1 MEPIQKRLGK
11 SLESNKINQKV
22 TYNLNHMRSAK
33 YRLAP
38 EKIELKSLENPQF
51 REQYDFQMF
60 EKVQLDAFR
69 MKQSGKN
76 KQETQRRK
84 LENPLALGELVQSA
98 SIRCS

>member
-1 MEPIQKRLGK
+1 
-11 SLESNKINQKV
+11 
-22 TYNLNHMRSAK
+22 MRSAK

-76 KQETQRRK
+76 K
-84 LENPLALGELVQSA
+84 
-98 SIRCS
+98 

>member
-1 MEPIQKRLGK
+1 
-11 SLESNKINQKV
+11 
-22 TYNLNHMRSAK
+22 MRSAK

-51 REQYDFQMF
+51 REQYDFHMF

-76 KQETQRRK
+76 KYTTQRRK
-84 LENPLALGELVQSA
+84 LEDPLVLGELVQSA